1 MIYRWQVTRVSSVYQ
16 YQYACLVCLFVYT
29 SLVHMD
35 KKLLS
40 FGILMTF
47 FLFFPL
53 FFDRICF
60 SPLPFLVA
68 KSHFISLHS
77 GFYRPRGGGT
87 SWGIN
92 TGYDIFYWV
101 SDIHLFSRNFLF
113 FFPPLFSNVWE
124 RKYDLVKLEVCLMP
138 LAGYMLPCRRSTK
151 PRLRLIF
158 SLLSKMLAIF

>member
-1 MIYRWQVTRVSSVYQ
+1 MTCACWWSTDGKLQKYLVYININM
-16 YQYACLVCLFVYT
+16 LVCLFVYT

-53 FFDRICF
+53 TIPCSKKSFYFLALQDFIDREGEAPLEGSIPDMTSSTELATYISSPTTSCSF
-60 SPLPFLVA
+60 S
-68 KSHFISLHS
+68 
-77 GFYRPRGGGT
+77 
-87 SWGIN
+87 
-92 TGYDIFYWV
+92 
-101 SDIHLFSRNFLF
+101 
-113 FFPPLFSNVWE
+113 PLFSNFWE

-158 SLLSKMLAIF
+158 LLLSKMWAIF